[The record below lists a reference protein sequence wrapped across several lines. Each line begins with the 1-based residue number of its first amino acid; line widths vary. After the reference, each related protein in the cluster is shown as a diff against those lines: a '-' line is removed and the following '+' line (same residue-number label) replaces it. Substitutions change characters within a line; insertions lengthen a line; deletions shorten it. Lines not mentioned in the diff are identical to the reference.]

1 MKKSKKFVLAGLVLL
16 AAITM
21 VLLPLSGCKTEVD
34 TSSPQQEQPGDSTG
48 NNDSTGTG
56 ENAGTGGNGS
66 TGENAGTKDNTSGGG
81 DSGMGG
87 GDTGDNPSAGN
98 GDSEEKPGSGESNTE
113 LQPCS
118 HQPNEADEDCTT
130 EVQCTVCGEVTVAA
144 KSHDFT
150 GEWQKDAES
159 HWHDCK
165 NEGCNKIDTKAAHF
179 GGTATYTDKGD
190 GTHAKTC
197 VCGEE
202 LTEVHKF
209 TYTDNEDGTHIG
221 KCACGE
227 EEVSRSHSF
236 GEKGKCTECEY
247 ECLHTAVIE
256 CGYCTACN
264 ELLDSVD
271 LGVDVKWATMN
282 VGATKPEE
290 YGDYFSWGETE
301 PKEEYSWPLYKYYD
315 DDGKATKYCVPS
327 RTYGA
332 NYYGKDDGKTVLEP
346 IDDAATA
353 NLGEAWRMPTEE
365 EMTKLIEVGDWT
377 WTTLNG
383 VSGYEVKGSNNN
395 SIFLPAAGY
404 YQGDTFL
411 DNKTAGKYRTSSL
424 YTEAASAYSLM
435 VSELIYEQ
443 SSHSRVY
450 GYSVRPVCE

>member
-1 MKKSKKFVLAGLVLL
+1 MKSKKFVMVGFVLL

-48 NNDSTGTG
+48 TG

-66 TGENAGTKDNTSGGG
+66 TGENAGTKDNTSGGA

-98 GDSEEKPGSGESNTE
+98 GDSTGDSEEKPGSGESNTE

-118 HQPNEADEDCTT
+118 HQPNEDDEDCTT

-209 TYTDNEDGTHIG
+209 TYTDNEDGTHTG
-221 KCACGE
+221 KCACGA

-247 ECLHTAVIE
+247 ECSHTAVIE
-256 CGYCTACN
+256 RGYCTACK

-271 LGVDVKWATMN
+271 LGLDVKWATMN

-301 PKEEYSWPLYKYYD
+301 PKEEYSWTQYKYYD
-315 DDGKATKYCVPS
+315 DDGKLTKYCVRS
-327 RTYGA
+327 RVYGA

-353 NLGEAWRMPTEE
+353 NWGEAWRMPTEE

-404 YQGDTFL
+404 YQGSTFL

-424 YTEAASAYSLM
+424 YMENATTAYSLQ

-443 SSHSRVY
+443 SSQSRVY
-450 GYSVRPVCE
+450 GFSVRPVCE